1 MCDMK
6 IKWNIAVVVTVCI
19 TIKPFVAKATQ
30 SILAKRL
37 IGRAK
42 RAPHWGVQ
50 SRFRVIYITRKMV
63 PITGRASS

>member
-30 SILAKRL
+30 SFFANRDF
-37 IGRAK
+37 A
-42 RAPHWGVQ
+42 
-50 SRFRVIYITRKMV
+50 
-63 PITGRASS
+63 